1 MIEIYISGKKT
12 QYTNYQMNKI
22 QDLFFYVI
30 IEARS
35 MPALSVAIDDIVKKD
50 INRGVWMSIKYPKQQ
65 IVNEMPFDELLIKID
80 KNYLGFNIIRGNKG
94 VYDGRCFYLD
104 NDIELESLHTYIL
117 TANRKNK
124 NNVDLK
130 EPDDVKLE
138 NFLERNILKVLS
150 Y

>member
-104 NDIELESLHTYIL
+104 NDIELESLYTYIL

>member
-1 MIEIYISGKKT
+1 
-12 QYTNYQMNKI
+12 
-22 QDLFFYVI
+22 
-30 IEARS
+30 